1 MKAAVLP
8 VLALLMGL
16 ALGFGM
22 FSYFDLHIPAVYAPY
37 LSVAALAGLDT
48 VFGGL
53 RAGFEGR
60 FQTDIFASGFVL
72 NALLAAG
79 LAWFGKSFGVDLGL
93 VAVIVLGMR
102 IFNNLSLMR
111 RFFINNVA
119 QRRRLAQ
126 EAAALSPLSVAAPQI
141 GTQSETSRSV

>member
-1 MKAAVLP
+1 MKAAIPP

-16 ALGFGM
+16 VLGFGM
-22 FSYFDLHIPAVYAPY
+22 FYYFDWHIPAVYAPY
-37 LSVAALAGLDT
+37 LSVAALAGFDT

-53 RAGFEGR
+53 RASFEGR

-111 RFFINNVA
+111 RFYINNIA
-119 QRRRLAQ
+119 QRRRLVQ
-126 EAAALSPLSVAAPQI
+126 EAAALNSLPVPVPQI
-141 GTQSETSRSV
+141 GTQSETSRSI